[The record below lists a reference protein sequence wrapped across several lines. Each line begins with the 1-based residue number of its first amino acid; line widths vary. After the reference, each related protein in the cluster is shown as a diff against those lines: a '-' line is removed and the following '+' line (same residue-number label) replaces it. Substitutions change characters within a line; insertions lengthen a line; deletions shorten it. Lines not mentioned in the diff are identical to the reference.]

1 MKSLNDTQIANCIAL
16 AEMRIA
22 TINRT
27 IARKTCDLK
36 RIINAGDRTR
46 FAADLER
53 TIVRRDRVQADLD
66 VLKAEQAERIAAEDC
81 LPANPTHANTNA
93 DQQTVALLDAADLLR
108 TKAAAAPVRER
119 AALLAGATALLA
131 MASGVTTGGSPAE
144 AVEDAVND
152 AIDHAFRSSD
162 AFNHDVA

>member
-22 TINRT
+22 TINRS
-27 IARKTCDLK
+27 IARATCDLK
-36 RIINAGDRTR
+36 RMINAGDYVR
-46 FAADLER
+46 AKDALDR

-66 VLKAEQAERIAAEDC
+66 VLKAEQAERIAAI
-81 LPANPTHANTNA
+81 PVAANPTHANTDA
-93 DQQTVALLDAADLLR
+93 DQQTNALLDAADLLR

-119 AALLAGATALLA
+119 AALLAGAAALLA